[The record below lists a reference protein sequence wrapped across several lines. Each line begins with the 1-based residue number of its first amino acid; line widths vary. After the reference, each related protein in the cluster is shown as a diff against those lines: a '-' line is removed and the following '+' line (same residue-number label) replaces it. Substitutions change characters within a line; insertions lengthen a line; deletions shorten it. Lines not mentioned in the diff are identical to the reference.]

1 MDIVNFQRYRKQQ
14 LRSLTNEIG
23 VYALCDL
30 DRVPIYIG
38 KSIDGI
44 RKRVARHLT
53 SARSD
58 VIANRQLDVWEI
70 AYVWAWPVS
79 FEERETISK
88 LEDFLISDY
97 HSKSPLVNGKIPIRP
112 EQPIRI
118 PTKEEILVLPEDEIV
133 KRKDPLLRLPR
144 QINHFSNL
152 FSHALEV
159 KDNADVRRALETHFS
174 RLKIYYQ
181 DFMGTQVNSSEVDSD
196 D

>member
-1 MDIVNFQRYRKQQ
+1 MQ
-14 LRSLTNEIG
+14 LRSLTAEIG

-38 KSIDGI
+38 KSTDGI
-44 RKRVARHLT
+44 RARVRRHLT

-70 AYVWAWPVS
+70 AYVLAWPTPGADKNTIKTL
-79 FEERETISK
+79 EEY
-88 LEDFLISDY
+88 LISHY
-97 HSKSPLVNGKIPIRP
+97 HSESPLVNGKIPS
-112 EQPIRI
+112 QSQMDVMI
-118 PTKEEILVLPEDEIV
+118 PAVEEVVVLPVDEIS

-144 QINHFSNL
+144 QIEHFSSL

-174 RLKIYYQ
+174 RLQNYYKG
-181 DFMGTQVNSSEVDSD
+181 FMETRIESMEAGSD
-196 D
+196 T